1 MDDSVLNNISLGKT
15 NFDKK
20 NFQDILSI
28 SQLKDFVENL
38 PNKQNSIIGEN
49 GIKISGGQK
58 QRIGIARALYNDP
71 SLLILDE
78 ATNALDYETEKEI
91 ISAIVNSKKNM
102 TIIIITHRQ
111 SILNYCNK
119 VYKISSNN
127 LEIQQKEN
135 L

>member
-1 MDDSVLNNISLGKT
+1 M
-15 NFDKK
+15 
-20 NFQDILSI
+20 SI